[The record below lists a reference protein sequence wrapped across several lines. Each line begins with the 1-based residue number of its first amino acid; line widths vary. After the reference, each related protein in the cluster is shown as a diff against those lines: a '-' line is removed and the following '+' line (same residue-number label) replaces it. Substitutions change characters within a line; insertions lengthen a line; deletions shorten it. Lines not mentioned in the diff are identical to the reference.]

1 MFAESLA
8 VPVIAGAV
16 KPIDF
21 SSPIAAPVLEEVLN
35 APPVLRANDEGAT
48 SMLLVFLDSVAASE
62 ISLEDNDIF
71 SDVSVSVVTP
81 TLPSIFVLEV
91 IVVVELLTSTVGV
104 FTSNLVPL
112 TVVFEPSR
120 VIFSFVLFSS
130 TEDVSKVKELLS
142 LDLYTDAGAV

>member
-8 VPVIAGAV
+8 VSLIIGAV
-16 KPIDF
+16 KPTESVSFIV
-21 SSPIAAPVLEEVLN
+21 APVVEEMLSVPL
-35 APPVLRANDEGAT
+35 VLRASDEDVA
-48 SMLLVFLDSVAASE
+48 SILLVLLDSVAVRDTL
-62 ISLEDNDIF
+62 LED
-71 SDVSVSVVTP
+71 SDALSGVSVSVVTP
-81 TLPSIFVLEV
+81 TLLSIFVLEV

-112 TVVFEPSR
+112 TAVFESPK